1 MKELLRFIKEEWW
14 LGLMLVG
21 MCLLTWSIS
30 QGGATFPGQIVIA
43 CLLIILGVGAGTR
56 DNNN

>member
-1 MKELLRFIKEEWW
+1 MKELLKFIKEEWW

-30 QGGATFPGQIVIA
+30 QGGELFTGQTILA
-43 CLLIILGVGAGTR
+43 CAFIILGVGIGTT
-56 DNNN
+56 DKN